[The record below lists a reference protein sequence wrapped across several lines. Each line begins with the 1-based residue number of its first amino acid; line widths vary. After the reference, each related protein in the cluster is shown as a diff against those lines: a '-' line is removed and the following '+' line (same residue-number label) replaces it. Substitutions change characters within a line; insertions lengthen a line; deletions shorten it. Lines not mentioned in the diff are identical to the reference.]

1 MFHAEKVFQGV
12 THISDAMG
20 VSMTLIEGTESA
32 ILFDAGYGTEN
43 VKAFVQTLTGK
54 PVSVLLSHGHHDHI
68 LGVRWFGESRMCSE
82 DLDEFRQRTGSLQR
96 MKVAKQAEQKGV
108 PIPEDFMSV
117 CFKEPEHILFDEL
130 SGRFEKTTVELGQM
144 QVQVIHVPGH
154 TPGSI
159 VLYLKELQLLL
170 TGDDWNPC
178 TWIWFPSSL
187 PVRRWRENMKE
198 LVRTLEKEHGQEI
211 LHVLCSHQPMVRAA
225 EELKAFLE
233 YMDDERLESAP
244 AVDMGVPIETHEI
257 RKEPEGWT
265 LLFDKEKQ

>member
-1 MFHAEKVFQGV
+1 MFHAEKVFPGV

-20 VSMTLIEGTESA
+20 VCMTLIEGSERA
-32 ILFDAGYGTEN
+32 LLFDTGYGTED

-68 LGVRWFGESRMCSE
+68 LGVRWFGGSRMCSD
-82 DLDEFRQRTGSLQR
+82 DLDEFRLRTGSLQR
-96 MKVAKQAEQKGV
+96 MKVAKQAEQKCV
-108 PIPEDFMSV
+108 PLPEDFMSV
-117 CFKEPEHILFDEL
+117 CFTEPEPVLFDE
-130 SGRFEKTTVELGQM
+130 SFGRFERKTEELGQM

-198 LVRTLEKEHGQEI
+198 LVGALEKEHGKEI
-211 LHVLCSHQPMVRAA
+211 LHVLCSHQPMAREAK
-225 EELKAFLE
+225 ELKAFLE

-244 AVDMGVPIETHEI
+244 AVDMGVPIETHEL

-265 LLFDKEKQ
+265 LLFDKDKT

>member
-1 MFHAEKVFQGV
+1 MFHAEKVFPGV

-20 VSMTLIEGTESA
+20 VAMTLIEGTERA
-32 ILFDAGYGTEN
+32 ILFDTGYGTEN
-43 VKAFVQTLTGK
+43 VKAFIQTLTGK

-68 LGVRWFGESRMCSE
+68 LGVRWFSESRMCSE

-108 PIPEDFMSV
+108 LLPEGFLSV
-117 CFKEPEHILFDEL
+117 QFDEPESIIFNEFL
-130 SGRFEKTTVELGQM
+130 GCFEQKTEDLGQL

-159 VLYLKELQLLL
+159 VLYLKELHLLL

-187 PVRRWRENMKE
+187 PVRKWRENMKE
-198 LVRTLEKEHGQEI
+198 LISCLEMETGQEI
-211 LHVLCSHQPMVRAA
+211 RYVLCSHQPMVRKA

-233 YMDDERLESAP
+233 YMDDARLEAAQ

-257 RKEPEGWT
+257 RKEPEGWN
-265 LLFDKEKQ
+265 LLFDKEKK

>member
-1 MFHAEKVFQGV
+1 MFYAEKVFPGV

-20 VSMTLIEGTESA
+20 VSMTLIEGTERA
-32 ILFDAGYGTEN
+32 ILFDTGYGTEN
-43 VKAFVQTLTGK
+43 VKTFVQTLTGK

-68 LGVRWFGESRMCSE
+68 LGVRWFGESSMCSD
-82 DLDEFRQRTGSLQR
+82 DLDEFRLRTGPLQRT
-96 MKVAKQAEQKGV
+96 KVAGQAEQKGV

-117 CFKEPEHILFDEL
+117 TFTEPEPIIFDETA
-130 SGRFEKTTVELGQM
+130 GRFEQKTLDLGQR
-144 QVQVIHVPGH
+144 QVKVIHVPGH

-159 VLYLKELQLLL
+159 VLYLKEEKLLL

-187 PVRRWRENMKE
+187 PVRRWRENMKD
-198 LVRTLEKEHGQEI
+198 LIRALEEEQGQEI
-211 LHVLCSHQPMVRAA
+211 LYVLCSHQPMVREAK
-225 EELKAFLE
+225 ELKSFLE
-233 YMDDERLESAP
+233 YMDDERLASAP

-265 LLFDKEKQ
+265 LLFDRDKN

>member
-1 MFHAEKVFQGV
+1 MFRAEKVFPGV

-20 VSMTLIEGTESA
+20 VSMTLIEGTERA
-32 ILFDAGYGTEN
+32 ILFDTGYGTEN
-43 VKAFVQTLTGK
+43 VKDFVQTLTGK

-68 LGVRWFGESRMCSE
+68 LGVRWFGKSSMCSE
-82 DLDEFRQRTGSLQR
+82 DLDEFRLRTGSLQR
-96 MKVAKQAEQKGV
+96 TKVAKQAEQKCV

-117 CFKEPEHILFDEL
+117 IFTEPEAIIFEDF
-130 SGRFEKTTVELGQM
+130 SGRFEQKTEDLGQM
-144 QVQVIHVPGH
+144 HIQVIHVPGH

-159 VLYLKELQLLL
+159 VLYLKELRLLL

-187 PVRRWRENMKE
+187 PVHRWRENMKE
-198 LVRTLEKEHGQEI
+198 LIHTLEKEHGQEI
-211 LHVLCSHQPMVRAA
+211 LYVLCSHQPKVRDAK
-225 EELKAFLE
+225 ELKAFLE

-265 LLFDKEKQ
+265 LLFDKGKK